1 MEQEMIKVFIVDD
14 EESTRKLLR
23 ICINW
28 EEIGCEIAGE
38 AEGGL
43 EALDYLEENKV
54 DLVITD
60 IKMPYI
66 SGLQLAE
73 RISREYSDIKVIVL
87 TAYEDFDYA
96 REGIRIGILDY
107 IVKPIH
113 REELRNCVKKS
124 CAKIREEAEKREKDR
139 KLGLYISENN
149 KAKDVRSD
157 HNVILQV
164 CEYLKENY
172 KDSDI
177 TLKFLADKF
186 YVNKS
191 FLCRLFKQEMGVN
204 FVQYLM
210 RLRIEKSM
218 PLLKSGK
225 YKVYEVAEMVGI
237 PDANYFS
244 KCLKKVT
251 GMSVK
256 DIKR

>member
-1 MEQEMIKVFIVDD
+1 MGQEIVKVLIVDD

-28 EEIGCEIAGE
+28 KGIGCEIAGE

-43 EALDYLEENKV
+43 EALDFLEENRV

-73 RISREYSDIKVIVL
+73 RISREYPDIRVIVL

-96 REGIRIGILDY
+96 REGIRIGIADY

-113 REELRNCVKKS
+113 REELRACVQKS
-124 CAKIREEAEKREKDR
+124 CVVIRKEADKREKER
-139 KLGLYISENN
+139 KLNLYMMESN
-149 KAKDVRSD
+149 KTRDAHSD
-157 HNVILQV
+157 HNVIIQV

-172 KDSDI
+172 KNSDI

-191 FLCRLFKQEMGVN
+191 FLCRLFKQEMGIN

-210 RLRIEKSM
+210 RLRIEKAM

-225 YKVYEVAEMVGI
+225 YKVYEVAQMVGI

-244 KCLKKVT
+244 KCLKKIT

>member
-1 MEQEMIKVFIVDD
+1 MGQERVKVLIVDD

-23 ICINW
+23 ICIDW
-28 EEIGCEIAGE
+28 KEMGCEIAGE

-43 EALDYLEENKV
+43 EALDFLEENRA

-73 RISREYSDIKVIVL
+73 RISQEYSDIKVVIL

-96 REGIRIGILDY
+96 REGIRIGIADY

-113 REELRNCVKKS
+113 REELRACIQKS
-124 CAKIREEAEKREKDR
+124 CVVIREEAKKREKDR
-139 KLGLYISENN
+139 KLNQYMLDNN
-149 KAKDVRSD
+149 KTADTHSD
-157 HNVILQV
+157 HNVILKI
-164 CEYLKENY
+164 CEYLKGNY
-172 KDSDI
+172 MNSDI

-191 FLCRLFKQEMGVN
+191 FLCRLFKQEMGIN

-210 RLRIEKSM
+210 RLRIEKAM
-218 PLLKSGK
+218 PLLRSGE

-244 KCLKKVT
+244 KCLKKIT

-256 DIKR
+256 DLKR